1 MILRDILAE
10 NLKALRVESGLSQEA
25 FADLAAIDR
34 TYVSAIERKRYSVS
48 LDILERL
55 AGALGVE
62 PWVLLVPR
70 LPAK

>member
-10 NLKALRVESGLSQEA
+10 NLKMLRVESGLSQEA

-55 AGALGVE
+55 AVALGVE

-70 LPAK
+70 PAN